1 MNDAVPR
8 RNLPNALS
16 QFAALRGMMRER
28 RPVVF
33 TDYDGVL
40 TPIVATP
47 DLAVLDDRMRRAVEE
62 VASTTTLAVISG
74 RDLRDVRSKV
84 GVDGIYYAGSHGFD
98 IVGPDGRPT
107 GEDLIDGFS
116 AYLAPLND
124 ATDRIAGRLSRIEGV
139 LIERKR
145 FATAVHYRNV
155 DRARIDEIE
164 QAVRDVAAGHP
175 TLTVTSGK
183 EIFEYRP
190 DFDWDKGRVL
200 EWLLSELA
208 DEVGEATPAYLGD
221 DTTDEDAFRA
231 LRDRG
236 VGVVV
241 GLDGP
246 ATLARFSLH
255 DCDEVREFLLRLARW
270 DAWRDE

>member
-1 MNDAVPR
+1 MNNAVPR
-8 RNLPNALS
+8 DDLPNALS
-16 QFAALRGMMRER
+16 EFASMRGLMRHR

-62 VASTTTLAVISG
+62 VAGTTTLAVISG
-74 RDLRDVRSKV
+74 RDLQDVRSKV

-107 GEDLIDGFS
+107 GEDLIDRFS
-116 AYLAPLND
+116 AYLAPLKD
-124 ATDRIAGRLSRIEGV
+124 AGDDIEDRLSGIEGV
-139 LIERKR
+139 LVERKR
-145 FATAVHYRNV
+145 FATAIHYRNV
-155 DRARIDEIE
+155 DRTRLDEVE
-164 QAVRDVAAGHP
+164 QAVRVVAGGHP
-175 TLTVTSGK
+175 TLAVTSGK

-190 DFDWDKGRVL
+190 DFDWDKGRAL
-200 EWLLSELA
+200 EWLLSELG

-246 ATLARFSLH
+246 ATLARFSLR
-255 DCDEVREFLLRLARW
+255 DCDEVREFLIRVARW
-270 DAWRDE
+270 DA